1 MQTEVEALRSLF
13 HTAVEAYVE
22 GEDVTKL
29 ASMAKYKM
37 GKLAEWIPSECLR
50 FWGGQGFMAENR
62 ISRTYRDM
70 KLAAIGG
77 GANEIMLQVIAK
89 RMGMT

>member
-1 MQTEVEALRSLF
+1 M
-13 HTAVEAYVE
+13 
-22 GEDVTKL
+22 
-29 ASMAKYKM
+29 
-37 GKLAEWIPSECLR
+37 PSDCLR

-77 GANEIMLQVIAK
+77 GANKIMLQIIAK